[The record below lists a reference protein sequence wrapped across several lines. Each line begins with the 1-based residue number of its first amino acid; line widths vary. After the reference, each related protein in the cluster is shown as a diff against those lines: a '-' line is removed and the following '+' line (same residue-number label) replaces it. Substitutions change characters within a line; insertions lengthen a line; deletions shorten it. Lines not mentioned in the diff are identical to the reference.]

1 MPTKKIPVTKSP
13 KPKAAKK
20 TAAKP
25 RASKKKESGEG
36 LSSTKKKIVVRQ
48 IKAGADKKEQVQEP
62 IAGAAAVSQ
71 AEGRKNILAVHRTS
85 ESQAEKSLAADFRE
99 KLPASTAVKTE
110 TAEVRHFDLDE
121 KINFK
126 NLNGRSHN
134 IYRKIAFSFLIFTS
148 LLLVAVLYLYY
159 VKVDIS
165 IVLNKQQIS
174 GNAVINITSDVLAS
188 STTSNLPGVVK
199 EIDLTQAKD
208 FSATGKEVQGSD
220 VTGKVRITNKYVR
233 NQPLVASTRLLST
246 DNQLVRLRE
255 TVTVPAGGSVEAEVF
270 TTEATSSVNI
280 AEGTKLTIPGLW
292 QGIQDKIYAES
303 ITPITYQEK
312 VKKIVAETDIESA
325 KAAMKQ
331 DLEDRAKTEVLEAY
345 KSQYSQVLYKIDDNS
360 FVATA
365 NAKAGDAK
373 DTFTVKANAKVVV
386 VAFNDES
393 AKKQAEDQ
401 LLAQLPGDK
410 GLAEFDSSSV
420 TYELGNVD
428 LLSGVASVNVG
439 YKGVVINKNK
449 NVIDRSKIVGLTAT
463 QLESFIK
470 NLKDENNNPIIDS
483 YTITF
488 TPSFIGRVPNW
499 PDRINI
505 NPISK

>member
-1 MPTKKIPVTKSP
+1 MPIKKIPVTKSP
-13 KPKAAKK
+13 KPKATKK
-20 TAAKP
+20 TVVKP
-25 RASKKKESGEG
+25 RAAKKKDLGEG
-36 LSSTKKKIVVRQ
+36 VSSAKKKIVVRQ
-48 IKAGADKKEQVQEP
+48 IKASDSQKEQELETSV
-62 IAGAAAVSQ
+62 AGPAIEQ
-71 AEGRKNILAVHRTS
+71 AEGKKNILAVHRKS

-99 KLPASTAVKTE
+99 KLPVANTAKAE

-159 VKVDIS
+159 VRVDIS

-174 GNAVINITSDVLAS
+174 GNAVINITGDVLAS

-199 EIDLTQAKD
+199 EIDLTQSKD
-208 FSATGKEVQGSD
+208 FSATGKEIQGSD

-233 NQPLVASTRLLST
+233 NQPLVASTRLLSA

-303 ITPITYQEK
+303 VTPITFQEK
-312 VKKIVAETDIESA
+312 VKKIIAETDIESA
-325 KAAMKQ
+325 KATMKQ
-331 DLEDRAKTEVLEAY
+331 ELEARAKSEVLEAY

-360 FVATA
+360 FMAAA
-365 NAKAGDAK
+365 NSKAGESK
-373 DTFTVKANAKVVV
+373 EVFTVKANAKIVI

-410 GLAEFDSSSV
+410 GLAEFDNNSV

-505 NPISK
+505 EPISK